1 MTGGAA
7 GPDLDSRVKLHVYQT
22 AASSGRPPTVA
33 QIASALREP
42 ELRIRDAL
50 VSLAGGR
57 LLVLGRDSG
66 EIVMAPPFSAVPT
79 PFRVR
84 SEGRD
89 YFANCI
95 WDGFGIAAALGQD
108 AAIETSCGCCGD
120 PMYLEVRD
128 GAPAPARGVAHFG
141 LPAAVWW
148 EDITF
153 T

>member
-1 MTGGAA
+1 
-7 GPDLDSRVKLHVYQT
+7 
-22 AASSGRPPTVA
+22 
-33 QIASALREP
+33 
-42 ELRIRDAL
+42 
-50 VSLAGGR
+50 
-57 LLVLGRDSG
+57 
-66 EIVMAPPFSAVPT
+66 MAPPFSAVPT

-84 SEGRD
+84 SLGRD

-108 AAIETSCGCCGD
+108 TGIETSCGCCGD
-120 PMYLEVRD
+120 PMYLEVRG
-128 GAPAPARGVAHFG
+128 GAPAPASGVAHFG